1 MINGK
6 SVIGIVPAR
15 AGSKGLPRKN
25 IAPLCGKPLIA
36 WSIEAGLR
44 SQYIDLVI
52 VSTDSNKIAGI
63 AAEYGASVPFIR
75 PAELA
80 TDETPTIDV
89 VIHALEYLNNQ
100 RKQRFDYTVLLEPTS
115 PLRDEADIDRAI
127 KQLVDNVGASSLVG
141 ISRTE
146 AQNPAFLVCL
156 SENNFL
162 IGLDQSEIK
171 PVRRQ
176 EIRDVYF
183 LEGSIYV
190 SDTKTLIARKTFCH
204 QETLGCIFPKWKSLE
219 VDDLED
225 LLMVEAL
232 MLHKKFHR

>member
-146 AQNPAFLVCL
+146 AQNPEFLVCL

-162 IGLDQSEIK
+162 RGFDQSEIK

-176 EIRDVYF
+176 EIKDVYF

-190 SDTKTLIARKTFCH
+190 SDTKTLIARRTFCH

-225 LLMVEAL
+225 LIMVEAL
-232 MLHKKFHR
+232 MLHKKFQ

>member
-52 VSTDSNKIAGI
+52 VSTDSNKIASI

-80 TDETPTIDV
+80 TDKTPTIDV
-89 VIHALEYLNNQ
+89 VIHALEYLHNE

-146 AQNPAFLVCL
+146 AQNPEFLVCL

-162 IGLDQSEIK
+162 IGFDQSEIK

-190 SDTKTLIARKTFCH
+190 SDTKTLIARRTFCH

-225 LLMVEAL
+225 LIMVEAL
-232 MLHKKFHR
+232 MLHKKFQ

>member
-52 VSTDSNKIAGI
+52 VSTDSNKIASI

-80 TDETPTIDV
+80 TDKTPTIDV
-89 VIHALEYLNNQ
+89 VIHALEYLHNE

-146 AQNPAFLVCL
+146 AQNPEFLVCL

-162 IGLDQSEIK
+162 RGFDQSEIK

-176 EIRDVYF
+176 EIKDVYF

-190 SDTKTLIARKTFCH
+190 SDTKTLIARRTFCH

-219 VDDLED
+219 VDDIDD
-225 LLMVEAL
+225 LIMVEAL
-232 MLHKKFHR
+232 MLHKKFH

>member
-52 VSTDSNKIAGI
+52 VSTDSNKIASI

-80 TDETPTIDV
+80 TDKTPTIDV
-89 VIHALEYLNNQ
+89 VIHALEYLHNE

-146 AQNPAFLVCL
+146 AQNPAFLVVL

-162 IGLDQSEIK
+162 LGLDQSEIK

-176 EIRDVYF
+176 EISDVYF

-190 SDTKTLIARKTFCH
+190 SDTKTLIARRTFCH

-219 VDDLED
+219 VDDIDD
-225 LLMVEAL
+225 LIMVEAL
-232 MLHKKFHR
+232 MLHKKFP

>member
-63 AAEYGASVPFIR
+63 SAEYGASVPFIR

-146 AQNPAFLVCL
+146 AQNPAFLVVL

-176 EIRDVYF
+176 EISDVYF

-190 SDTKTLIARKTFCH
+190 SDTKTLIARRTFCH

-225 LLMVEAL
+225 LIMVEAL
-232 MLHKKFHR
+232 MLHKKFH

>member
-52 VSTDSNKIAGI
+52 VSTDSNKIASI

-80 TDETPTIDV
+80 TDKTPTIDV
-89 VIHALEYLNNQ
+89 VIHALEYLHNE

-146 AQNPAFLVCL
+146 AQNPEFLVCL

-162 IGLDQSEIK
+162 RGFDQSEIK

-176 EIRDVYF
+176 EIKDVYF

-190 SDTKTLIARKTFCH
+190 SDTKTLITKRTFCH

-225 LLMVEAL
+225 LIMVEAL
-232 MLHKKFHR
+232 MLHKKFQ

>member
-52 VSTDSNKIAGI
+52 VSTDSNKIASI

-80 TDETPTIDV
+80 TDKTPTIDV

-146 AQNPAFLVCL
+146 AQNPEFLVCL

-162 IGLDQSEIK
+162 RGFDQSEIK

-176 EIRDVYF
+176 EIKDVYF

-190 SDTKTLIARKTFCH
+190 SDTKTLIARRTFCH

-225 LLMVEAL
+225 LIMVEAL
-232 MLHKKFHR
+232 MLHKKFH

>member
-52 VSTDSNKIAGI
+52 VSTDSNKIASI

-127 KQLVDNVGASSLVG
+127 KQLVDNIGASSLVG

-146 AQNPAFLVCL
+146 AQNPAFLVGL

-162 IGLDQSEIK
+162 LGLDQSEIK

-176 EIRDVYF
+176 EIKDVYF

-190 SDTKTLIARKTFCH
+190 SDTKTLIARRTFCH

-225 LLMVEAL
+225 LIMVEAL
-232 MLHKKFHR
+232 MLHKKFH

>member
-115 PLRDEADIDRAI
+115 PQRDEADIDRAI

-146 AQNPAFLVCL
+146 AQNPAFLVGL

-162 IGLDQSEIK
+162 LGLDQSEIK

-176 EIRDVYF
+176 EIKDVYF

-190 SDTKTLIARKTFCH
+190 SDTKTLIARRTFCH

-225 LLMVEAL
+225 LIMAEAL
-232 MLHKKFHR
+232 MLHKKFHT

>member
-44 SQYIDLVI
+44 SRYIDLVI
-52 VSTDSNKIAGI
+52 VSTDSKTIAGI
-63 AAEYGASVPFIR
+63 AEKYGGSVPFIR

-80 TDETPTIDV
+80 TDKTPTIDV

-190 SDTKTLIARKTFCH
+190 SDTKTLIARRTFCH

>member
-52 VSTDSNKIAGI
+52 VSTDSNKIASI

-127 KQLVDNVGASSLVG
+127 KQLVDNIGASSLVG

-146 AQNPAFLVCL
+146 AQNPAFLVGL

-162 IGLDQSEIK
+162 LGLDQSEIK

-176 EIRDVYF
+176 EIKDVYF

-190 SDTKTLIARKTFCH
+190 SDTKTLIARRTFCH

-219 VDDLED
+219 VDDIED
-225 LLMVEAL
+225 LIMVEAL
-232 MLHKKFHR
+232 MLHKKFHC

>member
-63 AAEYGASVPFIR
+63 SAEYGASVPFIR

-146 AQNPAFLVCL
+146 AQNPEFLVCL

-162 IGLDQSEIK
+162 RGFDQSEIK

-176 EIRDVYF
+176 EIKDVYF

-190 SDTKTLIARKTFCH
+190 SDTKTLIARRTFCH

-219 VDDLED
+219 VDDIDD
-225 LLMVEAL
+225 LIMVEAL
-232 MLHKKFHR
+232 MLHKKFH

>member
-63 AAEYGASVPFIR
+63 SAEYGASVPFIR

-146 AQNPAFLVCL
+146 AQNPAFLVVL

-176 EIRDVYF
+176 EISDVYF

-190 SDTKTLIARKTFCH
+190 SDTKTLIARRTFCH

-219 VDDLED
+219 VDDIDD
-225 LLMVEAL
+225 LIMVEAL
-232 MLHKKFHR
+232 MLHKKFP

>member
-89 VIHALEYLNNQ
+89 VIHALEYLNIQ

-146 AQNPAFLVCL
+146 AQNPAFLVVL

-176 EIRDVYF
+176 EIKDVYF

-190 SDTKTLIARKTFCH
+190 SDTKTLIARRTFCH

-225 LLMVEAL
+225 LIMVEAL
-232 MLHKKFHR
+232 MLHKKFH

>member
-63 AAEYGASVPFIR
+63 SAEYGASVPFIR

-89 VIHALEYLNNQ
+89 VIHALEYLNIQ

-127 KQLVDNVGASSLVG
+127 KQLVDNIGASSLVG

-146 AQNPAFLVCL
+146 AQNPAFLVGL

-162 IGLDQSEIK
+162 LGLDQSEIK

-190 SDTKTLIARKTFCH
+190 SDTKTLIARRTFCH

-225 LLMVEAL
+225 LIMVEAL
-232 MLHKKFHR
+232 MLHKKFP

>member
-52 VSTDSNKIAGI
+52 VSTDSNKIASI

-89 VIHALEYLNNQ
+89 VIHALEYLHNE

-146 AQNPAFLVCL
+146 AQNPEFFVCL
-156 SENNFL
+156 SENNCL
-162 IGLDQSEIK
+162 IGFDQSEIK

-176 EIRDVYF
+176 EISDVYF

-190 SDTKTLIARKTFCH
+190 SDTKTLIARRTFCH

-225 LLMVEAL
+225 LIMVEAL
-232 MLHKKFHR
+232 MLHKKFQ

>member
-63 AAEYGASVPFIR
+63 SAEYGASVPFIR

-146 AQNPAFLVCL
+146 AQNPEFLVCL

-162 IGLDQSEIK
+162 RGFDQSEIK

-176 EIRDVYF
+176 EIKDVYF

-190 SDTKTLIARKTFCH
+190 SDTKTLIARRTFCH

-225 LLMVEAL
+225 LIMVEAL
-232 MLHKKFHR
+232 MLHKKFH

>member
-63 AAEYGASVPFIR
+63 SAEYGASVPFIR

-89 VIHALEYLNNQ
+89 VIHALEYLNIQ

-146 AQNPAFLVCL
+146 AQNPAFLVVL

-176 EIRDVYF
+176 EISDVYF

-190 SDTKTLIARKTFCH
+190 SDTKTLIARRTFCH

-225 LLMVEAL
+225 LIMVEAL
-232 MLHKKFHR
+232 MLHKKFH

>member
-52 VSTDSNKIAGI
+52 VSTDSNKIASI

-80 TDETPTIDV
+80 TDKTPTIDV
-89 VIHALEYLNNQ
+89 VIHALEYLHNE

-146 AQNPAFLVCL
+146 AQNPEFLVCL

-162 IGLDQSEIK
+162 RGFDQSEIK

-176 EIRDVYF
+176 EIKDVYF

-190 SDTKTLIARKTFCH
+190 SDTKTLIARRTFCH

-225 LLMVEAL
+225 LIMVEAL
-232 MLHKKFHR
+232 MLHKKFQ

>member
-63 AAEYGASVPFIR
+63 SAEYGASVPFIR

-146 AQNPAFLVCL
+146 AQNPEFLVCL

-162 IGLDQSEIK
+162 IGFDQSEIK

-190 SDTKTLIARKTFCH
+190 SDTKTLIARRTFCH

-225 LLMVEAL
+225 LIMVEAL
-232 MLHKKFHR
+232 MLHKKFQ

>member
-63 AAEYGASVPFIR
+63 SAEYGASVPFIR

-89 VIHALEYLNNQ
+89 VIHALEYLHNE

-146 AQNPAFLVCL
+146 AQNPEFLVCL

-162 IGLDQSEIK
+162 IGFDQSEIK

-190 SDTKTLIARKTFCH
+190 SDTKTLIARRTFCH

-225 LLMVEAL
+225 LIMVEAL
-232 MLHKKFHR
+232 MLHKKFQ

>member
-25 IAPLCGKPLIA
+25 IVPLCGKPLIA

-80 TDETPTIDV
+80 TDKTPTIDV

>member
-63 AAEYGASVPFIR
+63 SAEYGASVPFIR

-146 AQNPAFLVCL
+146 AQNPEFLVCL

-162 IGLDQSEIK
+162 RGFDQSEIK

-176 EIRDVYF
+176 EIKDVYF

-190 SDTKTLIARKTFCH
+190 SDTKTLIARRTFCH

-225 LLMVEAL
+225 LIMVEAL
-232 MLHKKFHR
+232 MLHKKFQ

>member
-63 AAEYGASVPFIR
+63 SAEYGASVPFIR

-89 VIHALEYLNNQ
+89 VIHALEYLNIQ

-127 KQLVDNVGASSLVG
+127 KQLVDNIGASSLVG

-146 AQNPAFLVCL
+146 AQNPAFLVGL

-162 IGLDQSEIK
+162 LGLDQSEIK

-176 EIRDVYF
+176 EIKDVYF

-190 SDTKTLIARKTFCH
+190 SDTKTLIARRTFCH

-225 LLMVEAL
+225 LIMVEAL
-232 MLHKKFHR
+232 MLHKKFH

>member
-146 AQNPAFLVCL
+146 AQNPEFLVCL

-162 IGLDQSEIK
+162 RGFDQSEIK

-176 EIRDVYF
+176 EIKDVYF

-190 SDTKTLIARKTFCH
+190 SDTKTLIARRTFCH

-225 LLMVEAL
+225 LIMVEAL
-232 MLHKKFHR
+232 MLHKKFH